1 MEIEWDLDEVNGQL
15 NVAINVCLSPHTGL
29 IRLRSSPSPRLQG
42 VKYVLNI
49 TATDDNASGGPQ
61 SLSAIAQVIV
71 GVDDV
76 NNNKP
81 VFEKVLCITNQSVS
95 IYILSI
101 YMSVYSQCNYLFSSP
116 LSHISSIP
124 KTTATFITLYINLNA

>member
-1 MEIEWDLDEVNGQL
+1 MRFKGVLDEGNGQL
-15 NVAINVCLSPHTGL
+15 NVAINVWLSPHTGL

-42 VKYVLNI
+42 VKYILNV

-81 VFEKVLCITNQSVS
+81 VFEKVQCILIIYLLYTCLYIIPMHFCLFTSYQIIHLSVRPS
-95 IYILSI
+95 SHKILS
-101 YMSVYSQCNYLFSSP
+101 
-116 LSHISSIP
+116 
-124 KTTATFITLYINLNA
+124 YIEIII

>member
-1 MEIEWDLDEVNGQL
+1 MEFEWDLDEDNGHL
-15 NVAINVCLSPHTGL
+15 NVAINVWLSPHTGL

-61 SLSAIAQVIV
+61 SLSTIAQVIV

-81 VFEKVLCITNQSVS
+81 VFEKVLCIQKSVC
-95 IYILSI
+95 IYLYTIS
-101 YMSVYSQCNYLFSSP
+101 MHVCLF
-116 LSHISSIP
+116 
-124 KTTATFITLYINLNA
+124 TV

>member
-1 MEIEWDLDEVNGQL
+1 MEFEWDLDEDNGHL

-61 SLSAIAQVIV
+61 SLSTIAQVIV

-81 VFEKVLCITNQSVS
+81 VFEKVLCIQKSVC
-95 IYILSI
+95 IYLYTIS
-101 YMSVYSQCNYLFSSP
+101 MHVCLF
-116 LSHISSIP
+116 
-124 KTTATFITLYINLNA
+124 TV